1 MKKTQESRN
10 ATYLRVAINEHLKW
24 SDHIETIFC
33 KANSVNAFK
42 IFKEN
47 INFCPSQ
54 ITKMCY
60 LAVVHVHDHFGV
72 FVGCMVSHHQ
82 QLYTLVQSIGSV

>member
-24 SDHIETIFC
+24 TDHIETIVC

-42 IFKEN
+42 
-47 INFCPSQ
+47 NFLRQKLIS
-54 ITKMCY
+54 
-60 LAVVHVHDHFGV
+60 A
-72 FVGCMVSHHQ
+72 FVPLRLQKCA
-82 QLYTLVQSIGSV
+82 I